1 MGNFNITSG
10 EKNSTNFHLTDTA
23 GQIAPGQY
31 GEAGYI
37 VKSGFQYI
45 YADSDF
51 TFTLSNTSLALGLVT
66 PGVFS
71 QGQTSLGVT
80 THSASGYIVYAQE
93 EHPLKN
99 PVSASVIPDTT
110 CDTSTCS
117 ETTAAA
123 WGTASNTG
131 FGFTAT
137 GNDVL
142 AAFAG
147 GTAFKQFADA
157 SLSEAPQAIMQNTG
171 TALGR
176 IGTVTY
182 QLSVDGSQAAGNYE
196 TVIKYIAT
204 PGY

>member
-1 MGNFNITSG
+1 
-10 EKNSTNFHLTDTA
+10 
-23 GQIAPGQY
+23 
-31 GEAGYI
+31 
-37 VKSGFQYI
+37 
-45 YADSDF
+45 
-51 TFTLSNTSLALGLVT
+51 
-66 PGVFS
+66 
-71 QGQTSLGVT
+71 
-80 THSASGYIVYAQE
+80 
-93 EHPLKN
+93 
-99 PVSASVIPDTT
+99 
-110 CDTSTCS
+110 
-117 ETTAAA
+117 
-123 WGTASNTG
+123 
-131 FGFTAT
+131 
-137 GNDVL
+137 L